1 MLRRDFV
8 RAVVAVSL
16 APKQLW
22 SQQAAT
28 TALPPPAPVPWT
40 LGLNPKTPLPL
51 TEVADGIAETE
62 VCFFTPLQMET
73 CARLCDT
80 LLPPIGDK
88 PGALQA
94 DTPRFLD
101 FLIGSSPD
109 ERKHLYAGGLDRLE
123 EQSQSKYKLPFA
135 RLSPAQVDVLI
146 KPWLRTWMT
155 DHPPTERHADFI
167 NIAHED
173 ILTATMNS
181 KAWND
186 AAPASG
192 QDWVTGGLYWSPI
205 EPDIDRKGTSCE
217 RRPPHVAA
225 APKAAH
231 TMPVYSR

>member
-8 RAVVAVSL
+8 RAVAAVSL
-16 APKQLW
+16 APRLLW
-22 SQQAAT
+22 SQQAASS
-28 TALPPPAPVPWT
+28 ALPPPAPVPWT
-40 LGLNPKTPLPL
+40 LGLNPKTPLPV
-51 TEVADGIAETE
+51 TDVADGIAETE
-62 VCFFTPLQMET
+62 VRLFTSLQMQT
-73 CARLCDT
+73 FSRLCDT
-80 LLPPIGDK
+80 LLPPIGNK

-109 ERKHLYAGGLDRLE
+109 ERKHLYTGGLDWLE
-123 EQSQSKYKLPFA
+123 RESQSRYKLPFA
-135 RLSPAQVDVLI
+135 RLSATQIDALI

-155 DHPPTERHADFI
+155 DHPPTELHADFI

-186 AAPASG
+186 VGLAAT

-205 EPDIDRKGTSCE
+205 EPDIYCEGASCE
-217 RRPPHVAA
+217 RQPPHVAA
-225 APKAAH
+225 VPAAAH
-231 TMPVYSR
+231 SMPVYSR